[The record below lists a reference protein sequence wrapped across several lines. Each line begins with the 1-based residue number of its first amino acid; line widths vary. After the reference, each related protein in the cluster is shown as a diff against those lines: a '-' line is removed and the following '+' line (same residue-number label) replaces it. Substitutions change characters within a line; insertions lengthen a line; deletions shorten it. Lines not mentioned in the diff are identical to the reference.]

1 MAAALLSVAISV
13 SAKPLVVCTEASPE
27 GFDPVLYTTAVT
39 ADAAA
44 ETMFNRLVDFKPG
57 TTEVVPAL
65 AKTWEI
71 SDDGLTYT
79 FHLRDDVKFHTTDY
93 FKPTRNMNV
102 ERDGGDQAELTDVAV
117 SLVGA
122 GTVSHVGTTNGG
134 GLGRTAAGSLR

>member
-1 MAAALLSVAISV
+1 MKMLPLQAAIAAALLSVAVGI

-65 AKTWEI
+65 AKDLPEI
-71 SDDGLTYT
+71 SADGLTYT
-79 FHLRDDVKFHTTDY
+79 FHLRDDIKFHTTDY
-93 FKPTRNMNV
+93 FKPTRRSWN
-102 ERDGGDQAELTDVAV
+102 
-117 SLVGA
+117 S
-122 GTVSHVGTTNGG
+122 
-134 GLGRTAAGSLR
+134 

>member
-1 MAAALLSVAISV
+1 MKMLPLQAAIAAALLSVAVGI

-57 TTEVVPAL
+57 TTQIVPAL
-65 AKTWEI
+65 AKSWDI
-71 SDDGLTYT
+71 SEDGLTYT

-93 FKPTRNMNV
+93 FKPTRNLNA
-102 ERDGGDQAELTDVAV
+102 DDVLWMP
-117 SLVGA
+117 S
-122 GTVSHVGTTNGG
+122 
-134 GLGRTAAGSLR
+134 